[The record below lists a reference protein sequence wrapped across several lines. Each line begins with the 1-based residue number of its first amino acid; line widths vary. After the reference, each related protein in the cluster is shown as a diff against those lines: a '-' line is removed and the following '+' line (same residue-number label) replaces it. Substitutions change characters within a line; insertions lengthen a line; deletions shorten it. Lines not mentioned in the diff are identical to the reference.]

1 MQLIGGTHLTVSCT
15 LSNNGYGVVTRAL
28 IDSGA
33 NGFVFVDTRYT
44 VDVARF
50 LGLKTRRLPRSV
62 PVKGYNGTQGQPIT
76 HYMRLHLAVDKR
88 RQYNIPLLVLDLGSH
103 DMILGRKW
111 LAFFNVLVD
120 ARQACLVWPKE
131 LPPSYSASKEIK
143 VLRTSL
149 YPGVVYRS
157 H

>member
-1 MQLIGGTHLTVSCT
+1 MGGTHLTVSCT

-33 NGFVFVDTRYT
+33 NGFVFVDTRCA

-76 HYMRLHLAVDKR
+76 HYIRLHLTVDQR
-88 RQYNIPLLVLDLGSH
+88 RQYNIPLLILDLGSH

-111 LAFFNVLVD
+111 LAFFNILVD
-120 ARQACLVWPKE
+120 
-131 LPPSYSASKEIK
+131 
-143 VLRTSL
+143 T
-149 YPGVVYRS
+149 
-157 H
+157 